1 MGFETIEIK
10 NKRGVQAIRI
20 PKRMKIND
28 DKVYL
33 KKVGN
38 SIFIIPFHN
47 PWQNMIDSLD
57 SFTSDFMDNRE
68 QPQNQQRES
77 FD

>member
-1 MGFETIEIK
+1 MGIETIEIK
-10 NKRGVQAIRI
+10 NRKGTQAIRI
-20 PKRMKIND
+20 PERLRIND

-38 SIFIIPFHN
+38 SLFIIPFHN
-47 PWQNMIDSLD
+47 PWQNMFDSLN
-57 SFTSDFMDNRE
+57 SFTSDFMDDRE
-68 QPQNQQRES
+68 QTNDQQREF